1 MPSRKCK
8 ILFFAEGATLAH
20 VGRPLVLAQGLDLK
34 QYDVTFA
41 RPTSYAWVSANAGF
55 PVVDLDCQKSATFAQ
70 RLERGQPLYDL
81 PTLERYVENDLA
93 LIEAHKPDVIVGD
106 FRLSLT
112 VSARLRGV
120 PYITIC
126 DAYWSPEQPLRP
138 ALPVLTFTRFA
149 PIFLAERVFR
159 TAWPLAQ
166 RLHSAPVEHL
176 RARHGLPS
184 LGHDLRRCYT
194 DADLRLFA
202 NIPALFP
209 QLRRSTQADFIGPIA
224 WSPPDR
230 TDLDVLEGGD
240 PLVYVT
246 MGSSGD
252 PRVLATLIPVLEQTG
267 ARIVVATA
275 GKPLPA
281 GIGSART
288 QVFDFLPGDQLC
300 RHASL
305 VVCNGGSPTT
315 NQALRNGVPVL
326 GIASNMDQ
334 FLNMQAIENFS
345 AGLMLRSDR
354 ASTTHIRQ
362 AVASILG
369 NATYRQRAS
378 LLAQDKER
386 TTTLTQAIESL
397 SRPVD
402 SA

>member
-41 RPTSYAWVSANAGF
+41 RPASYAWVSANVGF
-55 PVVDLDCQKSATFAQ
+55 RVVDLNCQNSAAFAS
-70 RLERGQPLYDL
+70 RLERGLPLYDL
-81 PTLERYVENDLA
+81 PTLERYVDNDLA
-93 LIEAHKPDVIVGD
+93 LIDVHQPDVIAGD

-138 ALPVLTFTRFA
+138 ALPVLSFTRFA
-149 PIFLAERVFR
+149 PIPLAKQVFR
-159 TAWPLAQ
+159 AVWPLAQ
-166 RLHSAPVEHL
+166 RLHAAPVENL

-209 QLRRSTQADFIGPIA
+209 QLQRSAQADFIGPIA

-230 TDLDVLEGGD
+230 TDLDVLKGSD
-240 PLVYVT
+240 PLIYVT

-252 PRVLATLIPVLEQTG
+252 PRVLAALIPVLEQTG

-315 NQALRNGVPVL
+315 NQALSNGVPVL

-334 FLNMQAIENFS
+334 FLNMQAIEGFS
-345 AGLMLRSDR
+345 AGIMLRADR
-354 ASTTHIRQ
+354 ASATLIHQ

-369 NATYRQRAS
+369 NATYRQRAG
-378 LLAQDKER
+378 LLAQDIDKS
-386 TTTLTQAIESL
+386 TTLPQAIESL
-397 SRPVD
+397 N
-402 SA
+402 